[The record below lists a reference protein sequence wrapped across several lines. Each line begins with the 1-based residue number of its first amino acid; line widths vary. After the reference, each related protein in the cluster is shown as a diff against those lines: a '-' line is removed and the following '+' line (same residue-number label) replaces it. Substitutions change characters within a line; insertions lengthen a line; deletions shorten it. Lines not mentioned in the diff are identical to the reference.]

1 MKIDFEYGHGTM
13 AAELPDDTDVFV
25 PGETVADPPA
35 IPESEIVEKTRAVI
49 QNPMGMKPIP
59 ELVGPE
65 SKVTIIFP
73 DRVKGGSHP
82 TAHRKVSIPI
92 LIEECVKAGVKKEN
106 LRFICSNGLHR
117 KNRKD
122 EIRTILGD
130 DLFNEYWWTGQ
141 IVNHDSEDWD
151 NLVDL

>member
-13 AAELPDDTDVFV
+13 AAELPDNTDVFV

-35 IPESEIVEKTRAVI
+35 IAESEIVEKTRAAI

-65 SKVTIIFP
+65 SKVAIIFP

-82 TAHRKVSIPI
+82 TAHRKVSIPL
-92 LIEECVKAGVKKEN
+92 LIEECVKAGVKKGEPAVH
-106 LRFICSNGLHR
+106 LLQRPAPQEPQGRDPHHSR
-117 KNRKD
+117 R
-122 EIRTILGD
+122 
-130 DLFNEYWWTGQ
+130 
-141 IVNHDSEDWD
+141 
-151 NLVDL
+151 